1 LVMNL
6 AVPFFVK
13 VVKIGDSKRMTIP
26 KEIADYLKINE
37 GDTLEIT
44 ASDTHFLV
52 KKKVM
57 AP

>member
-1 LVMNL
+1 MNL

-44 ASDTHFLV
+44 ATDTSFLV
-52 KKKVM
+52 KKKVVKQ
-57 AP
+57 